1 MKAGNALLKNCMI
14 TAFWLCVWQGLSML
28 VGNPLLLPAPLVVVH
43 RLWALMGTGSFW
55 AMVGASLLRILCG
68 TVVAVVLGT
77 LLAVV
82 CCRWRL
88 VNDLFSPL
96 LTIIK
101 STPVASFIIL
111 LLIWVGRD
119 ILPAVIVILMVLP
132 VIWGNVC
139 AGIRNTD
146 PLLLR
151 TATVFHFPLLRKLR
165 RVWIPSVMP
174 HFLSAC
180 RTSLGLA
187 WKSGIAA
194 EVLTVPVMSIGKQL
208 MESKL
213 YWEVVDLFAWTLVVI
228 VCSLMI
234 EKVLMAAIGR
244 LGRAYQTGG
253 EPK

>member
-1 MKAGNALLKNCMI
+1 MKITRAILKICI
-14 TAFWLCVWQGLSML
+14 VLVFWLCIWQGAAQLT
-28 VGNPLLLPAPLVVVH
+28 GNSLLLPSPLSVLA
-43 RLWALMGTGSFW
+43 RLGQLVLTGSFW
-55 AMVGASLLRILCG
+55 RIVLASLLRILCG
-68 TVVAVVLGT
+68 TTAAVALGCV
-77 LLAVV
+77 LAVV

-88 VNDLFSPL
+88 LNDLLSPL

-111 LLIWVGRD
+111 LLIWIGRD
-119 ILPAVIVILMVLP
+119 ALPAVIVLLMVLP

-139 AGIRNTD
+139 AGIRTTD

-151 TATVFHFPLLRKLR
+151 TAKVFGFSRWRTLR
-165 RVWIPSVMP
+165 RVYGPWVMP

-194 EVLTVPVMSIGKQL
+194 EVLTVPALSIGKML
-208 MESKL
+208 YESKL
-213 YWEVVDLFAWTLVVI
+213 YWEVQDLFAWTVMVI
-228 VCSLMI
+228 LCSLII

-244 LGRAYQTGG
+244 LGRQYPTGG
-253 EPK
+253 EDA